1 METLDDFR
9 RSSVRSSGRHSR
21 SIRSILN
28 KRAAGQVYMAK
39 LRRDMFD
46 WFYDGIEI
54 FGYDKKG
61 RDELEEQ
68 EKFD

>member
-1 METLDDFR
+1 MIFR
-9 RSSVRSSGRHSR
+9 RSSVRLSGRHSWSVR
-21 SIRSILN
+21 TTLN
-28 KRAAGQVYMAK
+28 RQAAGQVYMAK